1 MAMEWLSL
9 WMFPVLMALVFLGIH
24 VSVALV
30 ITAFSFGFF
39 VFGDR
44 IAVQSFGPVLQA
56 GSNFV
61 LAAIPLF
68 VLMGAIL
75 ERSGIARRLFDAIQI
90 WLGPLPGGLALA
102 TVVMCA
108 IFAASAGVVGAV
120 EIVVGLMAI
129 PAMRAYSYDR
139 GLISGTICAG
149 GSLGTII
156 PPSIVVVVYAS
167 IAQLSVGEL
176 LAGIMLP
183 GLVMTALFLV
193 YILGRCL
200 LRPQDGPPV
209 PNAARVGSL
218 RKKLAITAGGL
229 LPAALLITAVLG
241 SILMGVASPTEA
253 AAVGALGALILAL
266 CYRECSW
273 SVLQVSL
280 AQTVKVT
287 AMIMFTVLGGTMFTG
302 MFAATGGGR
311 LLAAI
316 VVEAGL
322 SPAMLVTF
330 FLLIVFAAGFVLD
343 WISIV
348 LICIPIFAPLVKLA
362 GIDPVWFAVLVC
374 IAIQTSYLTPPMAPS
389 IFYLRAIAPPD
400 FTYGHMYRGIVPFV
414 AMQLCTLLLVAVFP
428 ALATWLPKALFGN

>member
-1 MAMEWLSL
+1 MEWLSL
-9 WMFPVLMALVFLGIH
+9 WMFPALMALVFLGIH

-30 ITAFSFGFF
+30 ITAFAFGFF

-183 GLVMTALFLV
+183 GLVMTGLFLV

-218 RKKLAITAGGL
+218 RKKLAITASGL

-330 FLLIVFAAGFVLD
+330 FLLVIFAAGFVLD

-374 IAIQTSYLTPPMAPS
+374 VAIQTSYLTPPMAPS

-414 AMQLCTLLLVAVFP
+414 AMQLCTLLLVALFP